1 MRRST
6 FSGFSFSAVPF
17 MKTKTPNM
25 KTLKRIG
32 IFVVGCAIS
41 GISISSSGNGSRSR
55 RHPF

>member
-1 MRRST
+1 
-6 FSGFSFSAVPF
+6 

-41 GISISSSGNGSRSR
+41 GISISSSGNGSHSR
-55 RHPF
+55 RYPF